1 MDVIGFSFKRKG
13 KLNKAEILRLR
24 VMAFKGIG
32 GAGIAAC
39 VGIERKADGIK
50 DGGFTGTG
58 WSGNQENSAFKLGEI
73 NFHRVRIGT
82 KRMKF

>member
-1 MDVIGFSFKRKG
+1 MIGFSFQRKG
-13 KLNKAEILRLR
+13 KFDKAEILRLC
-24 VMAFKGIG
+24 VMAFKRIG

-39 VGIERKADGIK
+39 MGIERKADGIK
-50 DGGFTGTG
+50 DGGFAGTG
-58 WSGNQENSAFKLGEI
+58 WSGNQENSAFKLGEV

>member
-1 MDVIGFSFKRKG
+1 MIGFSFQRKG
-13 KLNKAEILRLR
+13 KLNKAEILRLC

-39 VGIERKADGIK
+39 MGIERKADGIK
-50 DGGFTGTG
+50 DGSFAGAC
-58 WSGNQENSAFKLGEI
+58 WSGNQKNSAFKLGEV

>member
-1 MDVIGFSFKRKG
+1 MIGFPFQRKG
-13 KLNKAEILRLR
+13 KFNKTEILRLC
-24 VMAFKGIG
+24 VMAFKRIG
-32 GAGIAAC
+32 GTSIAAC
-39 VGIERKADGIK
+39 MGIERKADGIK
-50 DGGFTGTG
+50 DSGFAGTC

>member
-1 MDVIGFSFKRKG
+1 MIGFPFQRKG
-13 KLNKAEILRLR
+13 KFDKAEILRLR
-24 VMAFKGIG
+24 VMAFKRIS

-39 VGIERKADGIK
+39 MRIERKADGIK
-50 DGGFTGTG
+50 DGSFAGAC